1 MDTGGIRTS
10 IGAAARVCPQSTE
23 SLPHNESGGRAC
35 HLSGLDAAFDLGFHS
50 CLDNRI
56 KDEVCYTG
64 KLKVNRR
71 RVAIER
77 WDLFE
82 CQW

>member
-1 MDTGGIRTS
+1 M
-10 IGAAARVCPQSTE
+10 
-23 SLPHNESGGRAC
+23 
-35 HLSGLDAAFDLGFHS
+35 SGLDAAFDLGFHS

-82 CQW
+82 RQE